1 MERLKNKKMEITS
14 EELKLK
20 IESGEQ
26 VIVDFW
32 ANWCM
37 PCKMFKPTFDK
48 VAESSEVPMYTM
60 NVEHN
65 GEYAV
70 ELGIRAV
77 PTIKAFSNGGEVY
90 SKSGILSESEL
101 KGVINNIING

>member
-1 MERLKNKKMEITS
+1 
-14 EELKLK
+14 
-20 IESGEQ
+20 
-26 VIVDFW
+26 
-32 ANWCM
+32 
-37 PCKMFKPTFDK
+37 
-48 VAESSEVPMYTM
+48 MYTM